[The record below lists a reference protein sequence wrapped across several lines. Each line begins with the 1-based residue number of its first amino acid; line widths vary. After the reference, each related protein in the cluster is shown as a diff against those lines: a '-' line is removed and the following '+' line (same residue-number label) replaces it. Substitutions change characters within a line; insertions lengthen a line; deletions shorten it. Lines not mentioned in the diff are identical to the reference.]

1 MKKTKL
7 TFALLALFSLTLT
20 LSRPLLS
27 GPTSMPSG
35 TNPTVLQELKKYMYR
50 FGSLVAGLE
59 ILRVKENEPD
69 WEAIDLSI
77 RDISSTITDMQK
89 LDKDEIYKQYT
100 GGVALQIAEL
110 KKMSKKKDK
119 KIYDSFDKLTN
130 ACFQCHA
137 AHRPADF
144 LKNNDPRPLSG
155 K

>member
-1 MKKTKL
+1 MKTKKIIYS
-7 TFALLALFSLTLT
+7 FIALLSFSLLFKNIVF
-20 LSRPLLS
+20 S
-27 GPTSMPSG
+27 GPTNVAVS
-35 TNPTVLQELKKYMYR
+35 NPEVIKSLKKYMQR

-77 RDISSTITDMQK
+77 KDIESTISEMQK
-89 LDKDEIYKQYT
+89 LDKDEVYKQYT
-100 GGVALQIAEL
+100 GAVAVQIAEL
-110 KKMSKKKDK
+110 KKLSKKKDK
-119 KIYDSFDKLTN
+119 KIYDGFDKLTN

-144 LKNNDPRPLSG
+144 LKNKDVRPLSG